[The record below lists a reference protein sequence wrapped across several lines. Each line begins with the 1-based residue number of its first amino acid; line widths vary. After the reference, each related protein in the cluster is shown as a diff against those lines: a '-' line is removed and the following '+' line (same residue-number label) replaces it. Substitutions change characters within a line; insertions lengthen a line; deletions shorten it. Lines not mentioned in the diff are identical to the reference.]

1 MTLINLNTVLF
12 LHDLISEAYCNVST
26 GHLNKGT
33 LESIISQSD
42 LIIYK
47 HKKYDTIFKQ
57 TACIMEG
64 IIRKHPFADGN
75 KRTALL
81 TARLIITNNDY
92 RFVTPPNTD
101 DFLCRIANNTIQT
114 QDGIDD
120 IINEITTWLERHSH
134 PTRI

>member
-12 LHDLISEAYCNVST
+12 LHDLISENYRNVST

-33 LESIISQSD
+33 LESIITQSD
-42 LIIYK
+42 FTIYG

-57 TACIMEG
+57 AACIMEG

-92 RFVTPPNTD
+92 YFATPPNTD
-101 DFLCRIANNTIQT
+101 DFLCRIASNTTQT
-114 QDGIDD
+114 QDGIDG
-120 IINEITTWLERHSH
+120 IINEITTWLEANSK
-134 PTRI
+134 PQ